1 MNETIQDGVGDRRIA
16 DVVVPVFYG
25 KLTGNQGG
33 ADAVPI
39 FNDLQEVASF
49 GVG

>member
-1 MNETIQDGVGDRRIA
+1 MNETIQDGVGNRRIS
-16 DVVVPVFYG
+16 DVVVPVFDG
-25 KLTGNQGG
+25 ELAGNQGG
-33 ADAVPI
+33 ADAMPI